1 MYKDIFFRSD
11 VDRSGML
18 SSSQLRNAIMAS
30 GIRLSDS
37 LLNLIALRYGGSSG
51 NISLESFISLV
62 LRMDRMAKIFRE
74 LNNGGAISLRDNE
87 VMTS

>member
-1 MYKDIFFRSD
+1 MYKDIFFCSD

-30 GIRLSDS
+30 GIRLSDN

-62 LRMDRMAKIFRE
+62 LHMDRIAKIFRE
-74 LNNGGAISLRDNE
+74 LNNGVAISL
-87 VMTS
+87 